1 MAEGQA
7 TFFET
12 YLESSSR
19 PRTDV
24 LTRLK
29 ASEIGIADLSES
41 ELLGL
46 LTSDQICQPDPNI
59 AYDLGMLGYEY
70 LYMNFSF
77 LNVHELQVLS
87 STEGWDE
94 AVSQVLG
101 IEASE
106 FNAALAEYIFAETR

>member
-1 MAEGQA
+1 
-7 TFFET
+7 
-12 YLESSSR
+12 
-19 PRTDV
+19 
-24 LTRLK
+24 
-29 ASEIGIADLSES
+29 
-41 ELLGL
+41 
-46 LTSDQICQPDPNI
+46 
-59 AYDLGMLGYEY
+59 
-70 LYMNFSF
+70 MNFSI